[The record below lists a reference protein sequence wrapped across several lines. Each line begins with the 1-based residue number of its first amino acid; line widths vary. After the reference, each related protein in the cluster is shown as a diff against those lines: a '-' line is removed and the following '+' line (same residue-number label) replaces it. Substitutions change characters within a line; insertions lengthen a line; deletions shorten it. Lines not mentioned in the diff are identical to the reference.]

1 MSIDLLKKAIANI
14 VLIQE
19 NEERIKQFSIECPLA
34 TRMPL
39 KGLQPHSSW
48 DHDFLDLSEGVC
60 RNISIWDVEDID
72 QSLYEYVFPISEYWK
87 TRYDKHSGICF
98 ILSSMWHTRKGNPQT
113 SSIAFPITEVF
124 EKKLWLNDDRWE
136 YLQLVRDVLE
146 CALKNLESKNAI

>member
-1 MSIDLLKKAIANI
+1 MSINLLKKAIANI

-87 TRYDKHSGICF
+87 HVTINTQAFVSFLVQCGIPEKGIHRLRQLLF
-98 ILSSMWHTRKGNPQT
+98 LSQK
-113 SSIAFPITEVF
+113 
-124 EKKLWLNDDRWE
+124 
-136 YLQLVRDVLE
+136 YLKR
-146 CALKNLESKNAI
+146 NFG